1 MQGTL
6 TCIFKKT
13 KVVVPDATDILM
25 LFQKRTTLLCFQSKI
40 KPFLRQGLF
49 FFDVRKTILVRRDGI
64 NEILHYR
71 GQLIIDFVLHYV
83 YRRRVQLINSIYFL

>member
-1 MQGTL
+1 MFSVENQT
-6 TCIFKKT
+6 FFAARA
-13 KVVVPDATDILM
+13 V
-25 LFQKRTTLLCFQSKI
+25 
-40 KPFLRQGLF
+40 F

-71 GQLIIDFVLHYV
+71 GQLIIDFVLHYI